1 MVEWI
6 IALGSLTVILFI
18 VTCVLEKRCLAMYE
32 KNRKLERINEDLRFS
47 VRSLKT
53 QVSTLQNQLYINPN
67 TEKMAA
73 LRMSLRLKQEEV
85 EELREKIKKQNVLL
99 KQKWEESKKCG

>member
-1 MVEWI
+1 MMEWI

-18 VTCVLEKRCLAMYE
+18 VTCALEKRCLAMYE
-32 KNRKLERINEDLRFS
+32 QNRKLERINEDLRFS

>member
-6 IALGSLTVILFI
+6 IALGTLAVISFL
-18 VTCVLEKRCLAMYE
+18 VACALAKRCLAMYE
-32 KNRKLERINEDLRFS
+32 QARKLERINEDLRFT

-85 EELREKIKKQNVLL
+85 EELREKVRKQNVLL
-99 KQKWEESKKCG
+99 KQKWEGAKK